1 MVFKMTHGPADYPN
15 QGKKPVP
22 VALGKAGIVISSV
35 FGLVMM
41 GFVIAPQAGAQSAQ
55 PALAT
60 MPSFEVASIKLNRSG
75 DGRMMFQNTPGRFVV
90 NNANAKFLIEFA
102 YNIKDFQLSGGPS
115 WINTDRYDIDAKME
129 DSAVEAMQKLP
140 PDKRQE
146 QIRLMIQSLL
156 ADRFQ
161 LRVERGTKELPA
173 YALIVAKGGPKLTET
188 PDQAPAPAGSGS
200 APAPPPGP
208 AGVGGGGGGGRQG
221 PTGFFRIGRGQ
232 MNLSGADMTS
242 FASMLS
248 GQAEIG
254 RPVIDETGLKGNYEI
269 AWKWTPDSSTQSVGG
284 DASQSSAS
292 APPVDTSGPN
302 LFTALQDQLGLKL
315 ESRKA
320 PAETIGIARIEKPSD
335 N

>member
-1 MVFKMTHGPADYPN
+1 MVFKMTHGPADYPG
-15 QGKKPVP
+15 QGKKAVS
-22 VALGKAGIVISSV
+22 VALGKAGIVISTV
-35 FGLVMM
+35 LGLVMM

-55 PALAT
+55 PALAA

-90 NNANAKFLIEFA
+90 NNANTKFLIEFA

-115 WINTDRYDIDAKME
+115 WISTDRYDIDAKME

-200 APAPPPGP
+200 APAPPAGP

-221 PTGFFRIGRGQ
+221 GGTFRIGRGQ
-232 MNLSGADMTS
+232 MNLSGANMSS
-242 FASMLS
+242 FANMLA
-248 GQAEIG
+248 GQAEIA

-269 AWKWTPDSSTQSVGG
+269 ALKWTPESPTQILGG

-292 APPVDTSGPN
+292 APPVDTAGPN

-320 PAETIGIARIEKPSD
+320 PAETIAIARIEKPSD

>member
-1 MVFKMTHGPADYPN
+1 MVFKMTRRPADNPDR
-15 QGKKPVP
+15 GKKPVP

-35 FGLVMM
+35 LGLVMM
-41 GFVIAPQAGAQSAQ
+41 GLVIAPQAAAQSAQ

-60 MPSFEVASIKLNRSG
+60 MPSFEVASIRPNRSG

-90 NNANAKFLIEFA
+90 NNANTKFLIEFA

-200 APAPPPGP
+200 APAPPAGP
-208 AGVGGGGGGGRQG
+208 AGVGGGGGGRQG
-221 PTGFFRIGRGQ
+221 GGTFRIGRGQ
-232 MNLSGADMTS
+232 MNLSGANMSS
-242 FASMLS
+242 FANMLA
-248 GQAEIG
+248 GQAEIA

-269 AWKWTPDSSTQSVGG
+269 ALKWTPESPTQIVGG

-292 APPVDTSGPN
+292 APPVDTAGPN

>member
-1 MVFKMTHGPADYPN
+1 MVFKMTHGPIDYPGR
-15 QGKKPVP
+15 GKKPVP

-35 FGLVMM
+35 LGLVMM

-90 NNANAKFLIEFA
+90 NNANTKFLIEFA

-200 APAPPPGP
+200 APAPPAGP

-221 PTGFFRIGRGQ
+221 GGTFRIGRGQ
-232 MNLSGADMTS
+232 MNLSGANMSS
-242 FASMLS
+242 FANMLA
-248 GQAEIG
+248 GQAEIA

-269 AWKWTPDSSTQSVGG
+269 ALKWTPESPTQIVGG
-284 DASQSSAS
+284 DASQSFAS
-292 APPVDTSGPN
+292 APPVDTAGPN

>member
-1 MVFKMTHGPADYPN
+1 MVFKMTHGPADYP
-15 QGKKPVP
+15 GRVKKPVQ

-41 GFVIAPQAGAQSAQ
+41 GLVIAPQAGAQSAQ
-55 PALAT
+55 PALAP

-75 DGRMMFQNTPGRFVV
+75 DGGMRFQNTPGRFVV
-90 NNANAKFLIEFA
+90 NNANVKFLIEFA

-129 DSAVEAMQKLP
+129 DSAVEAMEILP

-188 PDQAPAPAGSGS
+188 PDQAPAGSGS
-200 APAPPPGP
+200 APAQPPGP

-232 MNLSGADMTS
+232 INMSGASMSS
-242 FASMLS
+242 FASTLA

-269 AWKWTPDSSTQSVGG
+269 ALKWTPESPTQIAGG

-320 PAETIGIARIEKPSD
+320 PAETIAIARIEKPSD